1 MAGSNFRGTRR
12 TLYNPQTVKYLSA
25 PEAKSAYQAL
35 RRVAMKREARLERA
49 GLQSHM
55 SIELPPA
62 STLSPDQISGA
73 LLDVSQFLRDPRS
86 LVRPAREFEEK
97 QQAAF
102 ADSPVI
108 KKNIKAFGDFMSDM
122 RRRAGGRL
130 YDSSR
135 TRDAYEQVVSK
146 GMRPATLEK
155 HFGKYL
161 TDAAEAEKIAK
172 AAAGFT
178 GRRLTISVLK
188 GLL

>member
-1 MAGSNFRGTRR
+1 MAVSNFRGTRR

-25 PEAKSAYQAL
+25 PEAKSAYQQL

-62 STLSPDQISGA
+62 STLSPDQIAGA
-73 LLDVSQFLRDPRS
+73 LLDVSQFLRDPRT

-97 QQAAF
+97 QKAAF
-102 ADSPVI
+102 SESPI
-108 KKNIKAFGDFMSDM
+108 IQKNIKAFGDFMSDM

-135 TRDAYEQVVSK
+135 TRDAYEQAVSK

-155 HFGKYL
+155 HFSDYL
-161 TDAAEAEKIAK
+161 TDADKAEQIAK